1 MVPRID
7 VDPVRLLVVPAGSA
21 GDRRFVVVGATLGDR
36 KDDLARLV
44 VALAIGGPAALILT
58 SLAGWLLA
66 GGALRPVE
74 AMRREAAA
82 ISVSEPD
89 RRLPVPAGRDEL
101 ARLGG
106 TLNSMLD
113 RMQEA
118 FERERRFVDDASH
131 ELRTPLSILKME
143 LDLALARSRTP
154 EELEAALRG
163 AALETD
169 RLVRLAEDLLV
180 LARVEHGRLPLSRTD
195 VSVREALQETVG
207 SYEHRAR
214 TAGARIELDVPD
226 GTARVDPARLR
237 QAVANL
243 LENALRHSS
252 AGGVI
257 RVRAARDG
265 RSVAI
270 SVEDSGP
277 GFPADLL
284 EHAFEPFARSGGGDP
299 DGARAGLG
307 LTIVRAV
314 AQAHGGTATAE
325 NLPQGGARVTFSL
338 PG

>member
-1 MVPRID
+1 
-7 VDPVRLLVVPAGSA
+7 
-21 GDRRFVVVGATLGDR
+21 
-36 KDDLARLV
+36 
-44 VALAIGGPAALILT
+44 
-58 SLAGWLLA
+58 
-66 GGALRPVE
+66 
-74 AMRREAAA
+74 
-82 ISVSEPD
+82 
-89 RRLPVPAGRDEL
+89 
-101 ARLGG
+101 
-106 TLNSMLD
+106 
-113 RMQEA
+113 
-118 FERERRFVDDASH
+118 
-131 ELRTPLSILKME
+131 ME

-154 EELEAALRG
+154 EELESALRS

-180 LARVEHGRLPLSRTD
+180 LARAEHGRLPLSRTD
-195 VSVREALQETVG
+195 VSLRDALRETVA

-214 TAGARIELDVPD
+214 AAGARIELDVPD
-226 GTARVDPARLR
+226 ETARVDPARLR

-243 LENALRHSS
+243 LENALRHSVV
-252 AGGVI
+252 GGVI

-284 EHAFEPFARSGGGDP
+284 DHAFEPFARSDGGDP
-299 DGARAGLG
+299 DGAGAGLG

-314 AQAHGGTATAE
+314 AQAHGGTARAE